1 MKARRESQRGD
12 SQPDFVVSTIDQLQ
26 KSGVL
31 FVGEV
36 SPPSEIKD
44 VYKNCDDLIRIGIF
58 MKDCLDSDIDKMTIL
73 SFQCISKEKY
83 VSFSFSNTQFTYA
96 HLLRC

>member
-1 MKARRESQRGD
+1 M
-12 SQPDFVVSTIDQLQ
+12 STIDQLQ

-44 VYKNCDDLIRIGIF
+44 VYKNCNDLIRIGIF
-58 MKDCLDSDIDKMTIL
+58 MKDCLDSAIDKGADLTIL
-73 SFQCISKEKY
+73 GFQCISKEKY
-83 VSFSFSNTQFTYA
+83 VSFSLSNTQFTYA
-96 HLLRC
+96 HLFS